1 MANLEGMENKFI
13 VLKNE
18 DLIGALEGE
27 DNEDL
32 RESFKTTLFM
42 LAMYREMLGKKQKNK
57 YLVINT
63 DEPYAD
69 EVIEIMKRHGHW
81 G

>member
-32 RESFKTTLFM
+32 RELFKTTLFM
-42 LAMYREMLGKKQKNK
+42 VAMYREMLGKKHRPCK
-57 YLVINT
+57 
-63 DEPYAD
+63 
-69 EVIEIMKRHGHW
+69 
-81 G
+81 

>member
-1 MANLEGMENKFI
+1 MANLNGMKFKYVVVKKSDYFNADAI
-13 VLKNE
+13 ARTNLE
-18 DLIGALEGE
+18 FALESINQ
-27 DNEDL
+27 D
-32 RESFKTTLFM
+32 RK
-42 LAMYREMLGKKQKNK
+42 RKGKKENT

-69 EVIEIMKRHGHW
+69 EVIEIMKRYGHW

>member
-1 MANLEGMENKFI
+1 MANIEGMANKFI
-13 VLKNE
+13 VVKRTDVSEFLPPVLE
-18 DLIGALEGE
+18 DQFE
-27 DNEDL
+27 DIL
-32 RESFKTTLFM
+32 RAIDVNQVVQQVTPASTKT
-42 LAMYREMLGKKQKNK
+42 

-69 EVIEIMKRHGHW
+69 EVIAILKRHGHW

>member
-1 MANLEGMENKFI
+1 MANIEGMAYKFQVIKGTDIDNLPHESKVALGHI
-13 VLKNE
+13 VEEVVDNRR
-18 DLIGALEGE
+18 AEGKPI
-27 DNEDL
+27 N
-32 RESFKTTLFM
+32 S
-42 LAMYREMLGKKQKNK
+42 